1 MKIQSRLLPVYVLI
15 CAILWGTA
23 FPGIKFV
30 YSIWPES
37 QQWDGR
43 MLFAGV
49 RFMIAGLM
57 ILPFARRDGIINQL
71 KKADLR
77 LLMALALTQTF
88 AQYVFFYMGLSLS
101 SGVLGSLMV
110 STGSFWWILLA
121 PLILKTP
128 KPDTR
133 HWVVLIIC
141 ALGISVAVYKP
152 GIGSGSPGLG
162 ALCFLVASLN
172 GAIGVIILKVLHR
185 TLDST
190 TATAFSL
197 FLGGVVFTVVGASAW
212 PQLNA
217 LLEPQVA
224 GMIIYL
230 AFVSAAAFVLWN
242 RLARE
247 FSVNILAGYRFLIPL
262 AGIILSS
269 LLIPNEKPG
278 IGIYIGSVLI
288 LGSLV
293 FVNFIDR
300 KTIPSS
306 SGTRP

>member
-1 MKIQSRLLPVYVLI
+1 M
-15 CAILWGTA
+15 
-23 FPGIKFV
+23 
-30 YSIWPES
+30 
-37 QQWDGR
+37 
-43 MLFAGV
+43 FA
-49 RFMIAGLM
+49 
-57 ILPFARRDGIINQL
+57 
-71 KKADLR
+71 
-77 LLMALALTQTF
+77 
-88 AQYVFFYMGLSLS
+88 
-101 SGVLGSLMV
+101 
-110 STGSFWWILLA
+110 
-121 PLILKTP
+121 
-128 KPDTR
+128 
-133 HWVVLIIC
+133 
-141 ALGISVAVYKP
+141 
-152 GIGSGSPGLG
+152 
-162 ALCFLVASLN
+162 
-172 GAIGVIILKVLHR
+172 
-185 TLDST
+185 
-190 TATAFSL
+190 
-197 FLGGVVFTVVGASAW
+197 VVGASAW